1 MTSFSHDVRGDGK
14 SMSRIVFLEGLPKVG
29 KTTIANT
36 IKMMPIPNV
45 FVVDEIVVNLSEK
58 TPTNQE
64 PFIRNDEIKLA
75 MFDEGLIIIDRGP
88 ISTLSYNMTRSIID
102 KEFDSSKVVNWF
114 NRIKNSLYSDD
125 ISAIYLENFGE
136 SYYLPFENDMDPY
149 GSVHNQKILEQVT
162 ISNCKRYLKKFKIRE
177 YHKNDMEAVIDEIIS

>member
-1 MTSFSHDVRGDGK
+1 MRK
-14 SMSRIVFLEGLPKVG
+14 IVFLEGLPGVG

-36 IKMMPIPNV
+36 IKNMHIPNI

-58 TPTNQE
+58 TPINQD
-64 PFIRNDEIKLA
+64 PFVRNDEIKLS

-102 KEFDSSKVVNWF
+102 KGFDSSKVVNWF
-114 NRIKNSLYSDD
+114 GRIKDSLHSDNV
-125 ISAIYLENFGE
+125 SAIYLGNFGE

-149 GSVHNQKILEQVT
+149 GSIHNQKILEQVT
-162 ISNCKRYLKKFKIRE
+162 ISNCRQHLKNFRIRE
-177 YHKNDMEAVIDEIIS
+177 YHKKDMEAVIDEIIN